1 MKLLLFDIDGTIL
14 LTHGI
19 GRRAVEAS
27 LSELS
32 GRRIDTSG
40 ISFSGKTDPQIIR
53 EVLAASGFNG
63 SSLNG
68 LVEEGLEAYTELMR
82 ESIRPEATELLGGVK
97 ELIEELALRD
107 DVQLSLLTGNL
118 EPLAY
123 LKLKAVG
130 LDHYFPF
137 GAFGSDHED
146 RYQLPPIAMARA
158 REHTGRAFDG
168 SDVVIIGDTEH
179 DIGCGRGVGA
189 FSVAVCTGRFDRDYL
204 YQHEPDVLLDCLD
217 DPDEFI
223 SAVFSN

>member
-32 GRRIDTSG
+32 GRRIDIIG
-40 ISFSGKTDPQIIR
+40 ILFSGKTDPQIIR

-63 SSLNG
+63 ASLNG

-82 ESIRPEATELLGGVK
+82 ESIRPEATELLGGVR

-118 EPLAY
+118 E
-123 LKLKAVG
+123 
-130 LDHYFPF
+130 
-137 GAFGSDHED
+137 
-146 RYQLPPIAMARA
+146 I
-158 REHTGRAFDG
+158 GRAH
-168 SDVVIIGDTEH
+168 V
-179 DIGCGRGVGA
+179 
-189 FSVAVCTGRFDRDYL
+189 
-204 YQHEPDVLLDCLD
+204 
-217 DPDEFI
+217 
-223 SAVFSN
+223 